1 MGAANGGGVGEA
13 GVRKAD
19 RVARELLGEIT
30 HGEPAVGAVLPNEG
44 ELATR
49 FAVNRSVVREA
60 IKLLEVHKLVRPVR
74 RRGTVVLDPFASLSP
89 EVLSALL
96 RRRDGT
102 VDVSFLASLLEIRA
116 ELDAWICGLAAE
128 RRTRGDLDAL
138 ASALEIMRAGAGD
151 AGRYAE
157 ATFDF
162 GLALARATHNPIAL
176 MLSHWNRAVVR
187 DLPEI
192 FGVPRAS
199 TGPHL
204 EGLATLLERIRARDA
219 EHARALVRAFHEWAS
234 PRIVAAAE
242 LQNGAPLASGR
253 ARASKT
259 THARPTTGA
268 RTTSRASAKRSP
280 KP

>member
-1 MGAANGGGVGEA
+1 MSAAPAEA
-13 GVRKAD
+13 EPSVRKAD
-19 RVARELLGEIT
+19 RVARELLEQIA

-44 ELATR
+44 ELAAR
-49 FAVNRSVVREA
+49 FLVNRSVVREA

-102 VDVSFLASLLEIRA
+102 VDVAFLASLLEIRA
-116 ELDAWICGLAAE
+116 ELDVWICGLAAA
-128 RRTRGDLDAL
+128 RRTRDDLAAL
-138 ASALEIMRAGAGD
+138 GAALDELRARAGD
-151 AGRYAE
+151 AARYAE
-157 ATFDF
+157 ASFDF
-162 GLALARATHNPIAL
+162 GLALARATHNPIAV

-204 EGLATLLERIRARDA
+204 EGLGTLLERLRAR
-219 EHARALVRAFHEWAS
+219 EVEPARVLVRAFHDWAS

-242 LQNGAPLASGR
+242 LQNGAPLAR
-253 ARASKT
+253 RRAPARAAKT
-259 THARPTTGA
+259 AKTAKTAEQR
-268 RTTSRASAKRSP
+268 SADR
-280 KP
+280 